1 MAQEC
6 PTFQLALTLP
16 FLAMEA
22 LLASCTSIHSRV
34 NSLNKCCA
42 TIHILK
48 LSLSQTIAIL
58 HCLYPSIYLNLCFT
72 VRSPATATPRAYN
85 RLKLTKCMSIT
96 ARHPCHLRNRTAW
109 ALPTQALPN
118 KIRLCLDTK
127 GMEPRQLSIML
138 YSNGNYEL
146 GETISY
152 SCHFN
157 YTTVINTTVLT
168 QN

>member
-48 LSLSQTIAIL
+48 LKLNLSQTIAIL

-85 RLKLTKCMSIT
+85 RLEQTKWMSIK
-96 ARHPCHLRNRTAW
+96 AHHPCHLRNRTAW
-109 ALPTQALPN
+109 ALPTPALPN
-118 KIRLCLDTK
+118 KIRLFLDAK

-138 YSNGNYEL
+138 YSNGNYET

-152 SCHFN
+152 SCHLH
-157 YTTVINTTVLT
+157 YTTVINT
-168 QN
+168 QS